1 MLQGCHRFLE
11 LSYAMSDEAISS
23 SALFFAL
30 SFLHNLPSYLHFCV
44 TFSFSS
50 FAVVVVTNEPEE
62 VGADLNTECSPVQL
76 FGGTLRTKFKDEAR
90 IPRGEEWTRLNIKH
104 TKRRGRGLCLGSGN
118 KVIRWYNLWQLL
130 AGVYRSRVTR
140 AVHSDCI
147 EKSSHIALS

>member
-1 MLQGCHRFLE
+1 MLQGIHRFLE
-11 LSYAMSDEAISS
+11 LSYAMSDEAISL
-23 SALFFAL
+23 SALFFFFAL
-30 SFLHNLPSYLHFCV
+30 SFLHNLPTYVLFCV

-76 FGGTLRTKFKDEAR
+76 LGGTLRTKFKDEAR

-118 KVIRWYNLWQLL
+118 KVIR
-130 AGVYRSRVTR
+130 
-140 AVHSDCI
+140 
-147 EKSSHIALS
+147 